1 MIPAD
6 VLKAVDRAVEGG
18 RDALIVTR
26 THAGSSQIHL
36 RHTGSGWGIHTAS
49 CGAFAAGPCG
59 HHVDAR
65 VRPDPVTDQTAIRIR
80 VYDLAG
86 CKGAARDRAWVD
98 IDPDTV
104 LSAEVLRC

>member
-26 THAGSSQIHL
+26 TYAGSSQIHL
-36 RHTGSGWGIHTAS
+36 RHTGNGWGLRTAS
-49 CGAFAAGPCG
+49 CGASSAGPSG
-59 HHVDAR
+59 RHIDAR
-65 VRPDPVTDQTAIRIR
+65 VRPDPVTDHVAIRIR

-86 CKGAARDRAWVD
+86 GGDRDRAWVD